1 MVDSRQKGARAE
13 AAAKGLLIKHT
24 GLDWQR
30 TPGSGA
36 LNAKHKLKGD
46 LYLPDCKNKFC
57 VEVKHYKDDHFTSKL
72 LTDKNPQLLK
82 WWDQAVRQAEEIERD
97 PLLLFKFDRSKWF
110 VAFNWKAL
118 SKDSDFFKSTTPPYK
133 YSLLFLNG
141 STEEYIAVAKL
152 EDWLAKEQITW
163 IL

>member
-36 LNAKHKLKGD
+36 LNVAHKLKGD
-46 LYLPDCKNKFC
+46 LYIPDAKNKFC
-57 VEVKHYKDDHFTSKL
+57 VEVKHYKDDHLTSKI
-72 LTDKNPQLLK
+72 LTDKSPQLLK
-82 WWDQAVRQAEEIERD
+82 WWEQAERQAHQTGRD

-110 VAFNWKAL
+110 VAFTSHAFDNSSYMNTDKYR
-118 SKDSDFFKSTTPPYK
+118 FFKLTYHTDNHPV
-133 YSLLFLNG
+133 
-141 STEEYIAVAKL
+141 YIAKL
-152 EDWLAKEQITW
+152 EEWLAAETIQW

>member
-36 LNAKHKLKGD
+36 LNAAHKLKGD
-46 LYLPDCKNKFC
+46 LYVPDEKNKFC
-57 VEVKHYKDDHFTSKL
+57 VEVKHYKDDHLTSKL
-72 LTDKNPQLLK
+72 ITDKTPQIMK
-82 WWDQAVRQAEEIERD
+82 WWEQAVRQGVQTGRI

-110 VAFNWKAL
+110 VAFTNFAL
-118 SKDSDFFKSTTPPYK
+118 GDTAGMPSWDYRWIRLHIP
-133 YSLLFLNG
+133 NG
-141 STEEYIAVAKL
+141 TNYFHMAKL
-152 EDWLAKEQITW
+152 EEWLSHEEIEW

>member
-13 AAAKGLLIKHT
+13 TAAKELLRKYT
-24 GLDWQR
+24 KLGWER

-36 LNAKHKLKGD
+36 LNEKHKLKGD

-57 VEVKHYKDDHFTSKL
+57 VEVKHYKDDHLTSKV
-72 LTDKNPQLLK
+72 LTDKTPQLLI
-82 WWDQAVRQAEEIERD
+82 WWEQAVRQAEQVQRD

-110 VAFNWKAL
+110 VCFTHFAL
-118 SKDSDFFKSTTPPYK
+118 SNSPVSSSVKTPSDNYRWI
-133 YSLLFLNG
+133 YYNG
-141 STEEYIAVAKL
+141 MYISKL
-152 EDWLAKEQITW
+152 EDWLENEEIIW

>member
-36 LNAKHKLKGD
+36 LNAAHKLKGD
-46 LYLPDCKNKFC
+46 LYIPDEKNKFC
-57 VEVKHYKDDHFTSKL
+57 VEVKHYKDDHLTSKL
-72 LTDKNPQLLK
+72 ITDKNPQLLQ
-82 WWDQAVRQAEEIERD
+82 WWGQAVRQGFQTDRE

-110 VAFNWKAL
+110 VAFDAHAL
-118 SKDSDFFKSTTPPYK
+118 EDLCPKDLAYK
-133 YSLLFLNG
+133 FIEFTFSN
-141 STEEYIAVAKL
+141 EHPIYIAKL
-152 EDWLAKEQITW
+152 EEWLAHEEIQW

>member
-1 MVDSRQKGARAE
+1 MVDSRAKGSRAE

-36 LNAKHKLKGD
+36 LNAAHKLKGD
-46 LYLPDCKNKFC
+46 LYIPDCKNKFA
-57 VEVKHYKDDHFTSKL
+57 VEVKHYKDDHLTSKI
-72 LTDKNPQLLK
+72 LTDKSPQLLK
-82 WWDQAVRQAEEIERD
+82 WWEQAVRQGMQTGRE

-110 VAFNWKAL
+110 VAFNAHAL
-118 SKDSDFFKSTTPPYK
+118 EDLHPKDLAYK
-133 YSLLFLNG
+133 YFTFTN
-141 STEEYIAVAKL
+141 TNNEHPIYIAKL
-152 EDWLAKEQITW
+152 EEWLAAEKIQW

>member
-13 AAAKGLLIKHT
+13 ASAKGLLIKHT

-36 LNAKHKLKGD
+36 LNAAHKLKGD
-46 LYLPDCKNKFC
+46 LYIPDEKNKFC
-57 VEVKHYKDDHFTSKL
+57 IEVKHYKDDHLTSKL
-72 LTDKNPQLLK
+72 LTDKTPQIIK
-82 WWDQAVRQAEEIERD
+82 WWEQTTRQAMQTNRL

-110 VAFNWKAL
+110 VACDCHAFG
-118 SKDSDFFKSTTPPYK
+118 SDLIPEADK
-133 YSLLFLNG
+133 YRYVQY
-141 STEEYIAVAKL
+141 TWDADYHPIYMAKL
-152 EDWLAKEQITW
+152 EEWLAAENIQW